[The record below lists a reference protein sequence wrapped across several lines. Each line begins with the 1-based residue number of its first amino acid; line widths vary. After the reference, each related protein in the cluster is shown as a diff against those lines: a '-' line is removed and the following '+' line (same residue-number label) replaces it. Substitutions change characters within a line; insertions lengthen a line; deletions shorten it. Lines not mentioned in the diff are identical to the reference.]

1 MYYWNKFFFGLFRIF
16 PRDKKDIYYRKFP
29 FIQCND
35 NEFFPQEKTVTKTER
50 SYIIIPPK

>member
-1 MYYWNKFFFGLFRIF
+1 MYYWNNFFLAYFEFF
-16 PRDKKDIYYRKFP
+16 QKTKKYIHTRENFLLY
-29 FIQCND
+29 ND